1 MKIAV
6 FTKGYDETMLKE
18 SEQEQIKEMFEEIEK
33 HNGNIKEAALSCQ
46 RTIPDFVLKK
56 SKQIEQYFN
65 SCEEFEDEIK
75 IDLIDFNNDN
85 GYITITVSIPYTYRE
100 YDYPCEMSS
109 KEIIAN
115 LLLDIENSLEC
126 MRSDISDYIR
136 DVRKNI
142 DYLKMMR

>member
-1 MKIAV
+1 
-6 FTKGYDETMLKE
+6 MLKQQ
-18 SEQEQIKEMFEEIEK
+18 EQEQIKKMFEEIEK
-33 HNGNIKEAALSCQ
+33 HNGNIKEADLKCT
-46 RTIPDFVLKK
+46 RTIPDFVLEKT
-56 SKQIEQYFN
+56 KQVEQYFN
-65 SCEEFEDEIK
+65 HCEEFENEIK
-75 IDLIDFNNDN
+75 IDGIEFNNDN
-85 GYITITVSIPYTYRE
+85 GYITITVSVPYTYYE

-109 KEIIAN
+109 KEITAN